1 MPERLNRQ
9 LLLRNPA
16 LQNEKCA
23 VFTIDGDL
31 LWHSPGWGSDVRREV
46 LGLRWLE
53 FVHYSD
59 AAGVLD
65 FLAAEDLNLHSFRI
79 AFAGLDPAAVV
90 TWNKAT
96 AYEHVVVIGD
106 FSPLVP
112 FLPAPRTL
120 V

>member
-1 MPERLNRQ
+1 MLEHLNRQ

-23 VFTIDGDL
+23 IFTIDGRL
-31 LWHSPGWGSDVRREV
+31 LWHSPGWGSDVCQEV

-53 FVHYSD
+53 FVHYPD
-59 AAGVLD
+59 AAGVLH
-65 FLAAEDLNLHSFRI
+65 FLAECRVEIYSFRV

-90 TWNKAT
+90 TWNKA
-96 AYEHVVVIGD
+96 AAFDHVVVIGD

-112 FLPAPRTL
+112 FLPAPRVL
-120 V
+120 I